1 LIEAAREAVDCSAR
15 MRSASVFLLSC
26 VLSPFS
32 AVTSLRAGLAL
43 NPGAQGGARGQDD
56 CPQFVRTILVL
67 PRSKRNPD
75 DVEEHCENHIYD
87 AARYAL
93 MADRTPGVSFRRR
106 QVW

>member
-1 LIEAAREAVDCSAR
+1 
-15 MRSASVFLLSC
+15 MRSASKPLPG
-26 VLSPFS
+26 SPGSGFTLMRERLIACNPRPDS
-32 AVTSLRAGLAL
+32 KIREGKGLFVVKE
-43 NPGAQGGARGQDD
+43 D
-56 CPQFVRTILVL
+56 CPQFVRTIPVL
-67 PRSKRNPD
+67 PRSKKNPD